1 MNKNLLLLSL
11 FLIPLIF
18 VTSCSKGD
26 DTPSDQPEQKK
37 YSVEL
42 SVGGFS
48 EVIDDIKSNTPET
61 FSDSLS
67 KHISVLYSRIYNTNT
82 GQLVFS
88 EDQSK
93 GVNSKFGT
101 IGSLLANGDYTAVFI
116 GSQSSL
122 QVNSGLFNTG
132 GFSTGNALYD
142 TFYKKVK
149 FSIVNQGVTES
160 VQLERVIAGL
170 NVIIEDAIPAGISKI
185 EIIIPDDQ
193 ISYSFIDDN
202 RLGASTRTVEF
213 SLTAADQ
220 GLINKTL
227 KTLAFKI
234 NSPTSVIIKTYNTN
248 NILHSQTTIP
258 NVTFFANK
266 TTSLKGKLF
275 SFDTDFDVTPNS
287 VWDSPPP
294 VVSF

>member
-1 MNKNLLLLSL
+1 MIKNLQHLLL
-11 FLIPLIF
+11 FLIPCTIWGA
-18 VTSCSKGD
+18 CSKSIE
-26 DTPSDQPEQKK
+26 TPVIPSEQKT

-42 SVGGFS
+42 SVGGFT
-48 EVIDDIKSNTPET
+48 EVTGDIKSNVPET

-101 IGSLLANGDYTAVFI
+101 IVSSLVNGDYTAVFI

-122 QVNSGLFNTG
+122 QINPGVFNTS

-142 TFYKKVK
+142 TFYKKIK
-149 FSIVNQGVTES
+149 FSIVNQGVTET

-170 NVIIEDAIPAGISKI
+170 NVIVEDAIPAGISKI

-193 ISYSFIDDN
+193 ISYSFFDDN

-220 GLINKTL
+220 GLTNKTL

-234 NSPTSVIIKTYNTN
+234 NSPTSVVIKTYNTN

-294 VVSF
+294 VVGF